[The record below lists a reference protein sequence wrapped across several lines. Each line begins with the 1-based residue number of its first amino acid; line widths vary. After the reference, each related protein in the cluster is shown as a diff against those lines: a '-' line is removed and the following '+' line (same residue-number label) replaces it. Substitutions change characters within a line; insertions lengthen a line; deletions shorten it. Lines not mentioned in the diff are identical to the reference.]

1 MLTTF
6 GSFLVIPTA
15 ASAADAAAPH
25 PERGSMRA
33 PAGVPSSYMFT
44 HHGWFHPSCVVRIG
58 EDEVVGADTVVR
70 GRADGAAHFSLSPCA
85 YPRFDLHGRAAPT
98 GTAALDHLPEHLP
111 PQAAAA
117 PYDGYI
123 VAYFYNGK
131 IASGSTLVT
140 DVIVPTPPTEV
151 ADQDV
156 AFFNG
161 IQTPSCIMQPV
172 STSTARRP
180 TSGRSRASNAASTG
194 TTCKP
199 RPSWSRRATPSAARS
214 PEPGARP
221 RVPAPRG
228 LSPRRTSQPAN
239 RPR

>member
-70 GRADGAAHFSLSPCA
+70 GRSDGAAHFSLSPCA

-98 GTAALDHLPEHLP
+98 GTAAPDHLPEHLP

-172 STSTARRP
+172 LDFNGETANKW
-180 TSGRSRASNAASTG
+180 SIESEQCCVNGNDMQ
-194 TTCKP
+194 TTP
-199 RPSWSRRATPSAARS
+199 VVVRRATPSAARS

-228 LSPRRTSQPAN
+228 LSPRRTSRPAN
-239 RPR
+239 RLR